1 MAQEFVT
8 ARIKGDKVVVFLKP
22 LCPYCV
28 MAKDVLSKYGF
39 KSGHLEFID
48 ITGRDDMSEIQDY
61 LNKITGE
68 RTVSECMFVSLCY
81 PAISRLL
88 LACFFTFVPTD
99 SFFPQEPYKTFISYM
114 ATLQST

>member
-8 ARIKGDKVVVFLKP
+8 DSIKGDKVVVFLKP
-22 LCPYCV
+22 SCPYCV
-28 MAKDVLSKYGF
+28 MAKDVLSKYGL

-48 ITGRDDMSEIQDY
+48 ITGRDDMNEIQDY
-61 LNKITGE
+61 LNKMTGE
-68 RTVSECMFVSLCY
+68 RTVSECIFVSLCY

-88 LACFFTFVPTD
+88 LVCP
-99 SFFPQEPYKTFISYM
+99 PQKEPYKTFISYM